1 MTIRNILSESLDIG
15 PCAVGIGFFDG
26 VHLGHQRLIS
36 ELIAYGKRVG
46 LPAVIFTFDHSPRK
60 LLSPDIFK
68 GYITSP
74 EEKFSYLLNL
84 GVDHVVFRPF
94 ELDFSKLSHKEFIQE
109 ILLDRLNARAVFV
122 GFNFHFGADKHGDA
136 KYLQRK
142 LLNHSCECHI
152 IDKVTH
158 QGEVVSSSI
167 IRQAIEAGDFERAN
181 MFLGREASLVGE
193 VVSGDSR
200 GRELGFPT
208 ANICLKSTNKIL
220 PPKGVY
226 VCYADTPRGTF
237 PALVNIG
244 TRPTFNKKN
253 LLLEAHLIDFTD
265 SLYHQSIRI
274 RFKKRLRE
282 EIKFPSAEAL
292 IEQITK
298 DQQEA
303 KAILKLG

>member
-36 ELIAYGKRVG
+36 ELIAYGKKAN

-60 LLSPDIFK
+60 LLAPEIFR

-74 EEKFSYLLNL
+74 EEKFSYLINL

-94 ELDFSKLSHKEFIQE
+94 ELDFSKLSHQEFIKD
-109 ILLDRLNARAVFV
+109 ILIKRLNAKAVFV

-136 KYLQRK
+136 GYLEKELLKYNCQ
-142 LLNHSCECHI
+142 CHV
-152 IDKVTH
+152 IDKVTLED
-158 QGEVVSSSI
+158 EVVSSSI
-167 IRQAIEAGDFERAN
+167 IREAIEGGDFERAN
-181 MFLGREASLVGE
+181 RFLGREASLVGE
-193 VVSGDSR
+193 VVAGDSR
-200 GRELGFPT
+200 GRTLGFPT

-220 PPKGVY
+220 PPNGVY
-226 VCYADTPRGTF
+226 ACYADTAMGTY

-244 TRPTFNKKN
+244 TRPTFNKTAH
-253 LLLEAHLIDFTD
+253 LLEAHLIDFKD

-282 EIKFPSAEAL
+282 EIKFPTAEAL

-303 KAILKLG
+303 KAILNIL